1 MSSPTSQ
8 VHKPQEPASEAT
20 KTYAEARRLRQA
32 AAEGAAASAVTGAMA
47 QVMFSMPPGEAV
59 KMRVSLTLGE
69 KKLKFSMS
77 KEGSASD
84 SPKGQD
90 EGDASARLEREWWE
104 GLWPRGRLPFPK
116 LHPLDWVNRMPVA
129 PHPDPPYYQP
139 AHCPAGDVDVKELM
153 KEWQAKLD
161 RYNGMPIA
169 FTHPATWNHEE
180 GRWQEERDQQKSE
193 SVYYDSDA

>member
-1 MSSPTSQ
+1 MSSPNSQ
-8 VHKPQEPASEAT
+8 VHKPREPSSEAT

-47 QVMFSMPPGEAV
+47 QVMCSMPPGEAV
-59 KMRVSLTLGE
+59 KMRVSLTIGE

-77 KEGSASD
+77 KEPDASD
-84 SPKGQD
+84 SPKGQ
-90 EGDASARLEREWWE
+90 EEPEWWE

-116 LHPLDWVNRMPVA
+116 QSPLDWVNRMPVA
-129 PHPDPPYYQP
+129 PHPEPPYYQP
-139 AHCPAGDVDVKELM
+139 AHCPAGDVNVEELM

-180 GRWQEERDQQKSE
+180 GRWQEERDLEKSE
-193 SVYYDSDA
+193 SVYYDSNSE

>member
-1 MSSPTSQ
+1 MSSPNSQ
-8 VHKPQEPASEAT
+8 VHKPREPSSEAT

-47 QVMFSMPPGEAV
+47 QVMCSMPPGEAV

-77 KEGSASD
+77 KGADASD

-90 EGDASARLEREWWE
+90 SDASARLEPEWWE

-116 LHPLDWVNRMPVA
+116 QSPLHWVNRMPVA

-139 AHCPAGDVDVKELM
+139 AHNPAGDVDVEELM

-169 FTHPATWNHEE
+169 FCGN
-180 GRWQEERDQQKSE
+180 EERDLEKSE
-193 SVYYDSDA
+193 SVYYDSDAE

>member
-1 MSSPTSQ
+1 MSSPTSHA
-8 VHKPQEPASEAT
+8 HKPREPASEAT
-20 KTYAEARRLRQA
+20 KTYAEARRLRQVAMEA
-32 AAEGAAASAVTGAMA
+32 AATSAVTGAMA

-77 KEGSASD
+77 KEGSD
-84 SPKGQD
+84 SPG
-90 EGDASARLEREWWE
+90 EASERLEREWWE
-104 GLWPRGRLPFPK
+104 GLWPKGRLPFPK
-116 LHPLDWVNRMPVA
+116 SYPLDWVNRMPVA

-139 AHCPAGDVDVKELM
+139 AHCPAGDVDVEEMM

-169 FTHPATWNHEE
+169 YTHPATWNDEE
-180 GRWQEERDQQKSE
+180 GRWQEERDLQKSE
-193 SVYYDSDA
+193 SVYYDSDAE